1 MLLYA
6 LVSVMTN
13 ILSNAATAVLFTPI
27 AISAAPA
34 LGMEPTPF
42 FHAAIFGA
50 NCSFATRPWAISQ
63 IC

>member
-1 MLLYA
+1 
-6 LVSVMTN
+6 
-13 ILSNAATAVLFTPI
+13 VLFTPI

-34 LGMEPTPF
+34 LGMESTPF
-42 FHAAIFGA
+42 IQAAIFGT